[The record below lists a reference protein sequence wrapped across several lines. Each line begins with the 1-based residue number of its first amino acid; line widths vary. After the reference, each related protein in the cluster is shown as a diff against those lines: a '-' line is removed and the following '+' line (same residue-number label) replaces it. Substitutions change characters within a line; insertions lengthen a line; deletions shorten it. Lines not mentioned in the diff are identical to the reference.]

1 MLTHKLWRAVNFFW
15 FAFFM
20 FTALQYCTMYG
31 FAAVVLTPN
40 LMAAAVLSSAFY
52 GVWNLTAGF
61 IIPEPVGLAFYCSK
75 TMLII

>member
-1 MLTHKLWRAVNFFW
+1 MSLFW

-31 FAAVVLTPN
+31 FAAVALTPN

-52 GVWNLTAGF
+52 GVWILTAGF
-61 IIPEPVGLAFYCSK
+61 IIPEPVGPAFCCNEYCQ
-75 TMLII
+75 

>member
-1 MLTHKLWRAVNFFW
+1 MVRCAGSFFW

-31 FAAVVLTPN
+31 FLAVALTPD
-40 LMAAAVLSSAFY
+40 LMTAAVLSSAFY

-61 IIPEPVGLAFYCSK
+61 IMPQPVSPS
-75 TMLII
+75 